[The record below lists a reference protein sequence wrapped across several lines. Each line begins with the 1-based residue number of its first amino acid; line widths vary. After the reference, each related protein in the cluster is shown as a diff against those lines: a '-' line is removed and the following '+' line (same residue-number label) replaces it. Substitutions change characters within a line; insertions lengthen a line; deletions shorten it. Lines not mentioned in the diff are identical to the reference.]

1 MPPKVSKVSSKPT
14 QTKTIAKAST
24 SSSSKSSGSS
34 KSSSTTSSKS
44 TVSRPT
50 TSTVRSA
57 PPKPAPVTS
66 KPKNVDKVDFGKI
79 KTTVDAGVYHRPKPI
94 AAATGRDPEPPK
106 PKKTEKT
113 PNQPP
118 QDLKYNG
125 KYSETFKKEAVPLRS
140 FAEQQHNRKIESEA
154 RKQIEAEKKVE
165 AHKNKINAGPEMLFA
180 AAALAT
186 AAAPPVATAFGADAI
201 ALKWHDADRQDK
213 KEFTL
218 AEKVAYDDYLY
229 PKHHGYMSYDD
240 AKRKEFAKENQ
251 EDIDKVKAEIK
262 KEEEDQGS

>member
-34 KSSSTTSSKS
+34 KTSSSSGVKK
-44 TVSRPT
+44 
-50 TSTVRSA
+50 SA
-57 PPKPAPVTS
+57 PPVTS
-66 KPKNVDKVDFGKI
+66 KPRNVDKVDFGKT
-79 KTTVDAGVYHRPKPI
+79 KTTADAGVYHRPKPI

-113 PNQPP
+113 PSQTP

-165 AHKNKINAGPEMLFA
+165 ANKNKINAGPEMLFA

-186 AAAPPVATAFGADAI
+186 AAAPPVATAFGAGVI
-201 ALKWHDADRQDK
+201 ALQGHNGARQDK

-262 KEEEDQGS
+262 KEEDQGS